1 MSEYPECEKMSRA
14 REEGSQKIGEFLE
27 WLETQGIHLVTELT
41 DEQLEELADGDD
53 PGLDCEW
60 RHYRQCM
67 KTREQLIADF
77 FGIDLKKVEEER
89 RAMIEALRKENEKKD
104 G

>member
-1 MSEYPECEKMSRA
+1 MQQARA
-14 REEGSQKIGEFLE
+14 EGSQKIGEFLE
-27 WLETQGIHLVTELT
+27 WLEGQGIHLVTELT
-41 DEQLEELADGDD
+41 DEQLEELEEGDK
-53 PGLDCEW
+53 PEEWCEW

-77 FGIDLKKVEEER
+77 FGIDLKKVEDER